1 MFVLAELTSKII
13 SLLLS
18 ILIVKSFYLGN
29 VYLSNTFFKESR
41 LGSRCNKIN
50 FSLIF
55 VSVTIT
61 EGTPILGKFSVVLSS
76 SPE

>member
-29 VYLSNTFFKESR
+29 VYLSKESR

-61 EGTPILGKFSVVLSS
+61 EGTPIQEKFSVVLSLY
-76 SPE
+76 PE